1 MILGHIRV
9 KNNLKMK
16 EKKQGVL
23 NIIKLFVG
31 MYLLQMDKIFQ
42 ILLA

>member
-31 MYLLQMDKIFQ
+31 MDLLQMDKIFQ